1 MQRDGIAPEQGLVG
15 LSINST
21 RYEARIDFKN
31 KIILLNYFKNEFNI
45 KFSLK
50 FFTVQKIII

>member
-31 KIILLNYFKNEFNI
+31 KIILLNYFKRT
-45 KFSLK
+45 
-50 FFTVQKIII
+50 FFFIWIVY